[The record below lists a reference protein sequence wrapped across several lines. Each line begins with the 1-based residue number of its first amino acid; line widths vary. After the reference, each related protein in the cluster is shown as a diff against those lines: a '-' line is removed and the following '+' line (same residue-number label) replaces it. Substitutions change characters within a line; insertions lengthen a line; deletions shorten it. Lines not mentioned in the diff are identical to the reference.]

1 MKLQCGVPWVESHG
15 SEAGTVA
22 KALCSFDVLFYLAAL
37 AARVQ
42 FGKSFYP
49 NVFVAQ
55 TCSMF
60 DGLLWYMKFLQTFIC
75 WRGKVESDGQ
85 EISTIEWQE
94 LKNRLPS
101 FFVHK

>member
-1 MKLQCGVPWVESHG
+1 MELQCGVPWVELHG
-15 SEAGTVA
+15 SEAGTAA
-22 KALCSFDVLFYLAAL
+22 KALCSFDALFYLAAL
-37 AARVQ
+37 IARVQ

-49 NVFVAQ
+49 HVFVS
-55 TCSMF
+55 SMF
-60 DGLLWYMKFLQTFIC
+60 DGLLWYIKFLQMFIC
-75 WRGKVESDGQ
+75 WRGKVKSDGQ